1 MRGWLH
7 RFLQISSVLVLLAVA
22 VQGSAACVVSDLVV
36 STATTAGV
44 MNHDG
49 ENAASE
55 HEPMTGHPAG
65 RDICKQ
71 VCLSCAI
78 VPFARH
84 EWVDIPRIATGHLP
98 DEADMPSLRPDVVDR
113 PPKSVV

>member
-1 MRGWLH
+1 MRRWLH

-36 STATTAGV
+36 STDTTAGV

-49 ENAASE
+49 GAVASE
-55 HEPMTGHPAG
+55 HRPMTGHPAG
-65 RDICKQ
+65 QDICKQ
-71 VCLSCAI
+71 VCLSCTIAPL
-78 VPFARH
+78 VRH
-84 EWVDIPRIATGHLP
+84 EWVDIPRMAAGHLP